1 MNRSE
6 SKYFSTAAC
15 MDEALL
21 ALLEK
26 KDFAYITVKEV
37 CQKAGVNRSTFYLHY
52 ESMADL
58 LAESVEYLKKQF
70 LAYFAPNSMN
80 ILQRIHDCPL
90 NELFLIT
97 PEYLAP
103 YLRYIQEHRRLF
115 QTAVEN
121 AATLQLEDFYQRM
134 FQHVF
139 APILQRYRV
148 PEQDHPYLMAFYLH
162 GLMAIITQW
171 LKQDC
176 QDSPEHV
183 IAVIQR
189 CIVPHE
195 TGGEPEKSAAP

>member
-6 SKYFSTAAC
+6 SKYFNTAAC
-15 MDEALL
+15 MDKALL

-58 LAESVEYLKKQF
+58 LAESIEYLKKQF

-134 FQHVF
+134 FQHV
-139 APILQRYRV
+139 LQRYRV

-183 IAVIQR
+183 MAVIQQ
-189 CIVPHE
+189 CIIPHDASRE
-195 TGGEPEKSAAP
+195 TE

>member
-1 MNRSE
+1 M
-6 SKYFSTAAC
+6 
-15 MDEALL
+15 

-58 LAESVEYLKKQF
+58 LAESIEYLKKQF

-183 IAVIQR
+183 MAVIQQ
-189 CIVPHE
+189 CIIPHDASRE
-195 TGGEPEKSAAP
+195 TE

>member
-1 MNRSE
+1 
-6 SKYFSTAAC
+6 
-15 MDEALL
+15 
-21 ALLEK
+21 
-26 KDFAYITVKEV
+26 
-37 CQKAGVNRSTFYLHY
+37 
-52 ESMADL
+52 MADL
-58 LAESVEYLKKQF
+58 LAESIEYLKKQF
-70 LAYFAPNSMN
+70 LTYFAPNSVN

-90 NELFLIT
+90 DELFLIT

-148 PEQDHPYLMAFYLH
+148 PEQDHSYLMAFYLH

-183 IAVIQR
+183 MAVIQQ
-189 CIVPHE
+189 CIIPHDASRE
-195 TGGEPEKSAAP
+195 TE

>member
-6 SKYFSTAAC
+6 SKYFNTAAC

-58 LAESVEYLKKQF
+58 LAESIEYLKKQF
-70 LAYFAPNSMN
+70 LTYFAPNSVN

-90 NELFLIT
+90 DELFLIT

-103 YLRYIQEHRRLF
+103 YLRYIQEHRAAISNGRRKRRYPAAGRFLPAYVSACVRAHPAALPRTGAGSLVSDDLLSPWPDGHHHAMAKTGLPGF
-115 QTAVEN
+115 SGACDGGDPAV
-121 AATLQLEDFYQRM
+121 
-134 FQHVF
+134 H
-139 APILQRYRV
+139 
-148 PEQDHPYLMAFYLH
+148 HPAR
-162 GLMAIITQW
+162 
-171 LKQDC
+171 C
-176 QDSPEHV
+176 Q
-183 IAVIQR
+183 
-189 CIVPHE
+189 
-195 TGGEPEKSAAP
+195 

>member
-6 SKYFSTAAC
+6 SKYFNTAAC

-58 LAESVEYLKKQF
+58 LAESIEYLKKQF
-70 LAYFAPNSMN
+70 LTYFAPNSVN

-90 NELFLIT
+90 DELFLIT

-148 PEQDHPYLMAFYLH
+148 PEQDHSDLMTFYLH

-183 IAVIQR
+183 MAVIQQ
-189 CIVPHE
+189 CIIPHDASRE
-195 TGGEPEKSAAP
+195 TE

>member
-1 MNRSE
+1 MCVNRSE
-6 SKYFSTAAC
+6 SKYFNTAAC

-26 KDFAYITVKEV
+26 KEFAYITVKEV

-58 LAESVEYLKKQF
+58 LSESVEYLKKQF
-70 LAYFAPNSMN
+70 LAYFAPSTVN
-80 ILQRIHDCPL
+80 ILPRIRDCPL
-90 NELFLIT
+90 DELFLIT

-121 AATLQLEDFYQRM
+121 SAILRLEDSYQRM

-139 APILQRYRV
+139 APILERYRV
-148 PEQDHPYLMAFYLH
+148 PERDHPYLMAFYIQ

-176 QDSPEHV
+176 QDAPEHV

-189 CIVPHE
+189 CIVPHDTSRVME
-195 TGGEPEKSAAP
+195 

>member
-58 LAESVEYLKKQF
+58 LAESIEYLKKQF
-70 LAYFAPNSMN
+70 LTYFAPNSVN

-90 NELFLIT
+90 DELFLIT

-148 PEQDHPYLMAFYLH
+148 PEQNHSYLMAFYLH

-183 IAVIQR
+183 MAVIQQ
-189 CIVPHE
+189 CIIPHDASRKTE
-195 TGGEPEKSAAP
+195 

>member
-115 QTAVEN
+115 QTAVETLLPCSWKIFTN
-121 AATLQLEDFYQRM
+121 VCFSMCSRPSCSAT
-134 FQHVF
+134 
-139 APILQRYRV
+139 AYRSRT
-148 PEQDHPYLMAFYLH
+148 
-162 GLMAIITQW
+162 IRI
-171 LKQDC
+171 
-176 QDSPEHV
+176 
-183 IAVIQR
+183 
-189 CIVPHE
+189 
-195 TGGEPEKSAAP
+195 